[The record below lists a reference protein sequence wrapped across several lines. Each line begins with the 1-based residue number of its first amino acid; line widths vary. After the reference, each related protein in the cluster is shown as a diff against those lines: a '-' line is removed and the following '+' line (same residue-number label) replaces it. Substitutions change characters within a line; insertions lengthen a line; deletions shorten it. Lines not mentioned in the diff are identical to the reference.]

1 MLIFKKEKA
10 VMKLIFGHIDKSA
23 ECVQATV
30 DFLTAYIADNHS
42 DSMEAVQRVN
52 SLESEAD
59 ALLRE
64 IRDMLY
70 SGAYLPQIRGDI
82 YRLMSAIDGVS
93 NKAEDC
99 FDHFQYQFPEIP
111 REYATDIDEIL
122 DLTLECFSALQKGLK
137 AYFGPKDKL
146 EKVRK
151 HGMRV
156 SEFESRIDKLER
168 ELTARIFKTD
178 MDKGE
183 KLHLRRCL
191 RKITAISD
199 ATEDSAD
206 QLQWVSVKSIV

>member
-10 VMKLIFGHIDKSA
+10 VIELIFRHIDKSA
-23 ECVQATV
+23 ECVQATI
-30 DFLTAYIADNHS
+30 DSLRAYIGDNNS
-42 DSMEAVQRVN
+42 NSTESVRLVN

-59 ALLRE
+59 ALLRD

-99 FDHFQYQFPEIP
+99 FDHFHYQFPEIP
-111 REYATDIDEIL
+111 DEYVADINTIL
-122 DLTLECFSALQKGLK
+122 DLTLECFAALQKGLK
-137 AYFGPKDKL
+137 AFFGPKDKL

-151 HGMRV
+151 HSMRV

-168 ELTARIFKTD
+168 ELTARIFKTT

-183 KLHLRRCL
+183 KLHLQECL
-191 RKITAISD
+191 SKIAAISD
-199 ATEDSAD
+199 ATEDAAD
-206 QLQWVSVKSIV
+206 QLQWVSVKSII

>member
-10 VMKLIFGHIDKSA
+10 VIELISRHIDKST
-23 ECVQATV
+23 ECVQATI
-30 DFLTAYIADNHS
+30 DFLKAYIADNHS
-42 DSMEAVQRVN
+42 DSTDAVRRVN

-59 ALLRE
+59 TLLRE

-93 NKAEDC
+93 NKSEDC
-99 FDHFQYQFPEIP
+99 FDHFHYQFPEIP
-111 REYATDIDEIL
+111 DEYTGDIGTIL

-137 AYFGPKDKL
+137 AYFGPKDKV

-156 SEFESRIDKLER
+156 SEYESRIDALER
-168 ELTARIFKTD
+168 ELTARIFKTS

-191 RKITAISD
+191 RKISAISD
-199 ATEDSAD
+199 ATEDAAD
-206 QLQWVSVKSIV
+206 QLQWVSVKSVL